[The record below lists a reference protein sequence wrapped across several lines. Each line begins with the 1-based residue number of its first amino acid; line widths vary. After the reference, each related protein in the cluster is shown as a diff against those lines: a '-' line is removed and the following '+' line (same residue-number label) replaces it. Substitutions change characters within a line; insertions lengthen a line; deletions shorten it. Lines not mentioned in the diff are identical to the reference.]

1 MVKLIQRID
10 QKQNLSP
17 QQILEANVLQL
28 TLSALEK
35 KIYEEIESNPVL
47 EINEDNDLNENDDAD
62 NERFYSMLKDPH
74 TWERTLLTL
83 ALGYDITDYAKL
95 KLDQ

>member
-35 KIYEEIESNPVL
+35 K
-47 EINEDNDLNENDDAD
+47 
-62 NERFYSMLKDPH
+62 
-74 TWERTLLTL
+74 
-83 ALGYDITDYAKL
+83 G
-95 KLDQ
+95 